1 MEFRSDHCLTLPLK
15 KAVSH
20 CPSYTKLCQTKISQ
34 SETQFDKVLPCCSSW
49 GTFMTY
55 WVMLCWREVLKSMTL
70 WNLRIT
76 SYSFDS
82 DHTKMLRSIDPI
94 YPPFLSSFI
103 YLVVFS
109 PFLVIMV
116 NPDVTDIHSSES
128 NFQMQWQRAA
138 FILVIFLE
146 EVLGLFEGAGTGRM
160 SRLSITC
167 SPIRTPDRCHHRR
180 HYRQYSH
187 HCRWCD

>member
-1 MEFRSDHCLTLPLK
+1 MLFIMRGFYDLLGYAMLEGGLK
-15 KAVSH
+15 KYDTMK
-20 CPSYTKLCQTKISQ
+20 PSNNLIFIWFWPYK
-34 SETQFDKVLPCCSSW
+34 DV
-49 GTFMTY
+49 
-55 WVMLCWREVLKSMTL
+55 TL
-70 WNLRIT
+70 NR
-76 SYSFDS
+76 
-82 DHTKMLRSIDPI
+82 P

-116 NPDVTDIHSSES
+116 NPHVTDIHSSKS
-128 NFQMQWQRAA
+128 NFQMQWQQAA

-160 SRLSITC
+160 SRPSITC